1 MFTKYTFQ
9 FLEENQSNIHL
20 IYDMYCPEKGIDDE
34 NHFLHNCT
42 IFVNEREKLFT
53 EMENLLPG
61 FESFSEIDKVKTM
74 LCPAT
79 TKAAKLINNF
89 IKTMFKIREK
99 IDKESNVQNVVN
111 QDVDLDISDS
121 DSVYQ
126 SESSDDEN

>member
-53 EMENLLPG
+53 EMGKLLPG
-61 FESFSEIDKVKTM
+61 FESLSEIERSK
-74 LCPAT
+74 LCCALPQQ
-79 TKAAKLINNF
+79 KLPN
-89 IKTMFKIREK
+89 
-99 IDKESNVQNVVN
+99 
-111 QDVDLDISDS
+111 
-121 DSVYQ
+121 
-126 SESSDDEN
+126 